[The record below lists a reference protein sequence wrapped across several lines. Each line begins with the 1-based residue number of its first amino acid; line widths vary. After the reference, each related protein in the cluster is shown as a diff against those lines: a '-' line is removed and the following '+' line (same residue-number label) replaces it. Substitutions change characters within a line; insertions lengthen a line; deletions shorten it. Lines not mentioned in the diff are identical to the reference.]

1 MVEFESQESL
11 GLRINNVI
19 FNPTKVSTT
28 TGEYS
33 YSFKIPSTPKNDK
46 ILNYAN
52 NLSKTNKF
60 HVRYPSQ
67 VFADGNL
74 IFDGSLT
81 IKKYDAKDKIYEC
94 NLVNIKISTLE
105 DIFGDDKLTDMS
117 WYVPFKGA
125 DTINSVN
132 ADASTK
138 YWFPFVCYGAFSKNP
153 MSSTQEIEYADYT
166 SKYDIDGTNV
176 FYLEDFYPSLQLV
189 EQMRKCFESKGYTV
203 GGNVFN
209 NSTFS
214 NIYCST
220 QLAEGQDPEYN
231 VGNPKFGKLD
241 VKIQMQALPD
251 YTIPKWQHV
260 QDLEYK
266 YFPAGYEYD
275 SSEMCMKPNAYN
287 FDEIITLNLL
297 RGVYYYNNPNNMI
310 KGDGVHDEY
319 YIEIPADGFYRI
331 SMSGSCTLDQDN
343 GFTARQKG
351 LKESGAAFSSDSPIV
366 AMGEGAEDYD
376 VWIPVDATRTMPF
389 EIQLV
394 KGLDPN
400 IELIKGKYNLEMLHP
415 DISQGAV
422 LEAENWWNPILH
434 ANLKNTVNCYPHEP
448 FGSAWEPPA
457 NASEAWVKPSIMN
470 YEKIADWKST
480 RANTTNGYF
489 YSDDS
494 IMCYDPVVSDAF
506 ICGWTTMGNDNG
518 YGITAFIKNGWSW
531 SKTYTEKNYA
541 LYKQKGY
548 YKNNDGLISSQ
559 PTDVNYNE
567 LPDAPEGYYEIGG
580 GGYRDVTACVYG
592 MVKLNKG
599 DILTPQLIKRAY
611 RDGNGN
617 LVTYAVKVNDLRLTI
632 EAITPKS
639 YAEVKK
645 QNYGWNTPTD
655 FPTELNLFNFT
666 SKEKK
671 VSEWLKNVQDAFN
684 LSFEMNG
691 NNVDINLNQGI
702 KKDIM
707 TAVDIDDRVNSNE
720 VESEIISYPKTM
732 SVQYKTDT
740 DEHGFYTSVPSEYI
754 DRDDWKKFGDSGFT
768 IIQLSDDSYETQSQN
783 KSLQF
788 SYCWYDNFNFKMNLF
803 NKEIRIP
810 VIEKEE
816 YMIDKINDQGAMAHR
831 GYQLAQRFWFRTF
844 SALTQDNDKLWV
856 SITNNPTNGSSTNY
870 WAYLYAPTNQM
881 DGFNLSNKDTE
892 KSIVTEWFNIYPMLS
907 SNYVTLETFLNPIE
921 YLQIK
926 GGCLVHF
933 DDDLYYTS
941 EISGYDP
948 TGTNPTK
955 LKLIKKT

>member
-1 MVEFESQESL
+1 MVELESQESL

-117 WYVPFKGA
+117 WYVPFEGA

-138 YWFPFVCYGAFSKNP
+138 YWFPFVCYGAFAKNP
-153 MSSTQEIEYADYT
+153 KTNTQEIEYADYT
-166 SKYDIDGTNV
+166 SKYVIDGTNV

-189 EQMRKCFESKGYTV
+189 EQMKRCFESKGYTV

-241 VKIQMQALPD
+241 INISLPPYPHENKID
-251 YTIPKWQHV
+251 HV

-266 YFPAGYEYD
+266 YFPAGYEWD
-275 SSEMCMKPNAYN
+275 STANMPKPSSYN
-287 FDEIITLNLL
+287 FDEIITTNLTDWISHYNSPSNMVKTGPDSLNS
-297 RGVYYYNNPNNMI
+297 
-310 KGDGVHDEY
+310 

-331 SMSGSCTLDQDN
+331 SLSGTCTLDQDN
-343 GFTARQKG
+343 AFNASQKG
-351 LKESGAAFSSDSPIV
+351 LQKEVAFATTHAFV
-366 AMGEGAEDYD
+366 VGTQEYNAT
-376 VWIPVDATRTMPF
+376 IPVDTTRTMPF

-394 KGLDPN
+394 KGLDPD
-400 IELIKGKYNLEMLHP
+400 IELIKGKYNLEMLYPEIGIDTVYEVEDYWDVTPH
-415 DISQGAV
+415 
-422 LEAENWWNPILH
+422 NNR
-434 ANLKNTVNCYPHEP
+434 KNTASCYPHEP
-448 FGSAWEPPA
+448 FGYIWEPPS
-457 NASEAWVKPSIMN
+457 NVSESWFKPYITN
-470 YEKIADWKST
+470 YDKIADWNST
-480 RANTTNGYF
+480 RANTPNGYF

-506 ICGWTTMGNDNG
+506 ICGWTTMGNDSG
-518 YGITAFIKNGWSW
+518 YGITAFIKDGWSW
-531 SKTYTEKNYA
+531 SKTCAEKNYA

-548 YKNNDGLISSQ
+548 YKQDGLFTSFKPS
-559 PTDVNYNE
+559 DVNYNE

-580 GGYRDVTACVYG
+580 PGYRDVTACVYG

-599 DILTPQLIKRAY
+599 DILTLQLIRRAY
-611 RDGNGN
+611 RDRSGHLLKYDVDVKNIH
-617 LVTYAVKVNDLRLTI
+617 LVI
-632 EAITPKS
+632 EAITPKN
-639 YAEVKK
+639 YAEVKN

-671 VSEWLKNVQDAFN
+671 VSEWLKNIQDAFN
-684 LSFEMNG
+684 LSFDMNG

-740 DEHGFYTSVPSEYI
+740 DEHGFYASVPSEYI

-783 KSLQF
+783 KSLQV
-788 SYCWYDNFNFKMNLF
+788 SYCWYDTFKFNANLWTE
-803 NKEIRIP
+803 KDIRIP

-816 YMIDKINDQGAMAHR
+816 YMIDMVNDQGAMAHR

-844 SALTQDNDKLWV
+844 EKLKEDDTELWV
-856 SITNNPTNGSSTNY
+856 DINNNPTTSLIY
-870 WAYLYAPTNQM
+870 HKIARIYAPVNQM

-892 KSIVTEWFNIYPMLS
+892 KSIVTEWFNIYPILS